1 MNTTY
6 DFMSLLMQTDKFF
19 FVFNYFLPI
28 RFYGLLS

>member
-1 MNTTY
+1 MNTTL
-6 DFMSLLMQTDKFF
+6 DFKRSLRRTDII